1 MLSQYQLVTAAQR
14 TQVFHNCENLVDL
27 VACEFDEM
35 PERGGEE
42 KELQLELE
50 LVHPLRDKPYRV
62 AAWQRSILTV
72 IMINLNH

>member
-1 MLSQYQLVTAAQR
+1 MKCQ
-14 TQVFHNCENLVDL
+14 
-27 VACEFDEM
+27 
-35 PERGGEE
+35 RGGEGKGRE

>member
-1 MLSQYQLVTAAQR
+1 MKCQRGAQK
-14 TQVFHNCENLVDL
+14 
-27 VACEFDEM
+27 
-35 PERGGEE
+35 GEEQE

-50 LVHPLRDKPYRV
+50 LVHPLRDKPYRA

>member
-35 PERGGEE
+35 PERGGGVEG
-42 KELQLELE
+42 
-50 LVHPLRDKPYRV
+50 
-62 AAWQRSILTV
+62 AAVGAEAGAPAAGQAI
-72 IMINLNH
+72 